1 VSARVTGECEGEGG
15 AGAKPGHAEEIS
27 VKGEIS
33 AAKLAAGRATE
44 VLEEFCQSFVELRRG
59 CEEFGKE
66 LGVRT
71 VQGEGGVYRARDG
84 TELCAYLLE
93 AGAEGRSGE
102 LRRAFEELMVHELAL
117 VEGVTAGGRALV
129 ERLSPE
135 AIRRASGGVW
145 PLRAARRWKELEARH
160 EELSGDGGAVSEV
173 LFGKEFARGYAGVMA
188 RFSGSGDAPA
198 APDDASQRS
207 EGAAAPA
214 LRQGHAFQDRLQV
227 DVTPR
232 QNGSTPGDEPRARP
246 VAQEKPMVEEKCAGA
261 SALAIPIEVLT

>member
-1 VSARVTGECEGEGG
+1 VTGEGEGG
-15 AGAKPGHAEEIS
+15 VATEAS
-27 VKGEIS
+27 VR
-33 AAKLAAGRATE
+33 AAE
-44 VLEEFCQSFVELRRG
+44 VLEEFCRSFVELRRG

-66 LGVRT
+66 LGVRA

-145 PLRAARRWKELEARH
+145 PLRAARRWKELGARH

-173 LFGKEFARGYAGVMA
+173 LFGKEFARGYAGAMA

-198 APDDASQRS
+198 APGDAPQRGEG
-207 EGAAAPA
+207 EGAPW
-214 LRQGHAFQDRLQV
+214 
-227 DVTPR
+227 
-232 QNGSTPGDEPRARP
+232 QNGPAAGEEPRARP
-246 VAQEKPMVEEKCAGA
+246 VVQERPVAPEECAGV
-261 SALAIPIEVLT
+261 SSLAISIEVLT

>member
-1 VSARVTGECEGEGG
+1 VAGEREGG
-15 AGAKPGHAEEIS
+15 VATDAS
-27 VKGEIS
+27 VC
-33 AAKLAAGRATE
+33 AAE
-44 VLEEFCQSFVELRRG
+44 VLEEFCRSFVELRRG

-84 TELCAYLLE
+84 KELCAYLLE
-93 AGAEGRSGE
+93 AGVEGRSGE

-135 AIRRASGGVW
+135 AIGRASGGVW
-145 PLRAARRWKELEARH
+145 LLRAARRWKELEARH

-173 LFGKEFARGYAGVMA
+173 LFGKEFARGYAGAMA

-198 APDDASQRS
+198 APGDASQRGEG
-207 EGAAAPA
+207 EGAPW
-214 LRQGHAFQDRLQV
+214 
-227 DVTPR
+227 
-232 QNGSTPGDEPRARP
+232 QNGPAAGEEPRVRS
-246 VAQEKPMVEEKCAGA
+246 VAHEECTRTG
-261 SALAIPIEVLT
+261 SLAISIEVLT

>member
-1 VSARVTGECEGEGG
+1 
-15 AGAKPGHAEEIS
+15 
-27 VKGEIS
+27 
-33 AAKLAAGRATE
+33 
-44 VLEEFCQSFVELRRG
+44 VELRRG

-84 TELCAYLLE
+84 RELCAYLLE

-102 LRRAFEELMVHELAL
+102 LRRAFEELLVHELAL

-135 AIRRASGGVW
+135 AIGRASGGVW

-173 LFGKEFARGYAGVMA
+173 LFGKEFARGYAGVMV
-188 RFSGSGDAPA
+188 RVSGSGDLAPA
-198 APDDASQRS
+198 ASVEAPQRGEG
-207 EGAAAPA
+207 EGA
-214 LRQGHAFQDRLQV
+214 
-227 DVTPR
+227 PR
-232 QNGSTPGDEPRARP
+232 QNGSAATEEPKARH
-246 VAQEKPMVEEKCAGA
+246 VAQERAVTQEECAGTG
-261 SALAIPIEVLT
+261 SLAIAVEVLT